1 MLTNTI
7 PSQNF
12 TIFSHNCVIQ
22 SLLKLFHFLD
32 KTINDLTRLKTTA
45 GDKIVKIEKT
55 KIGQNWTKLKIKKIG
70 KIKQN

>member
-1 MLTNTI
+1 M
-7 PSQNF
+7 
-12 TIFSHNCVIQ
+12 IQ

-45 GDKIVKIEKT
+45 GDKIVKIDKIEKT